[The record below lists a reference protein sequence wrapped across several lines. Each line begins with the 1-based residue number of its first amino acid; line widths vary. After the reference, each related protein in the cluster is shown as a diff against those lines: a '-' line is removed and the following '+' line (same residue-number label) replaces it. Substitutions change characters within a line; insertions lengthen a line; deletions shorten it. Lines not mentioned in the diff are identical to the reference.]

1 MIQSEYQGTE
11 CEKTFNSIKAHEIY
25 PQWMKIRGAKVKI
38 NDDGEQEMEINLR
51 SKIDSA
57 IWINISKFK
66 KNI

>member
-1 MIQSEYQGTE
+1 
-11 CEKTFNSIKAHEIY
+11 
-25 PQWMKIRGAKVKI
+25 MKIRGNVRVKI

-66 KNI
+66 KKYLESY